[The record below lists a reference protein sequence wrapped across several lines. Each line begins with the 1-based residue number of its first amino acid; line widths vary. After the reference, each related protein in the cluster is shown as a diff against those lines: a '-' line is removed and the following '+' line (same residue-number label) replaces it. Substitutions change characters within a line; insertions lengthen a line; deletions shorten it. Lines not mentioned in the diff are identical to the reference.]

1 MPAKRTV
8 KPKEKPDCPKDL
20 SDHPFFGL
28 TLDEDQAAFRGAVWS
43 DDIDIVFVDAA
54 AGSGKTTVAVAT
66 SVLLCKYE
74 KFRSIVYVMHP
85 IADRQGFL
93 PGTIEEKSSVYFDA
107 LFQALFTANEF
118 PDRAIISDTTQK
130 EGTGYIQA
138 ITDSYLRGS
147 NIGASDKTILIVDE
161 AQNFDE
167 FSLRKVLTR
176 ACEGT
181 KVIVIGHHEQCDL
194 PGGHASGFAKCMR
207 HFWHKQN
214 PRFAFCR
221 LRTCHRSLVAR
232 VADENW
238 DDEE

>member
-8 KPKEKPDCPKDL
+8 KPRTAADCPKDL

-28 TLDEDQAAFRGAVWS
+28 TLDEDQAAFRDAIWS
-43 DDIDIVFVDAA
+43 DDNDIIFVDAA

-85 IADRQGFL
+85 ISDRQGYL

-107 LFQALFTANEF
+107 LFQALTVANEF
-118 PDRAIISDTTQK
+118 PERAIISDTTQK

-147 NIGASDKTILIVDE
+147 NIGAEGKTILIIDE

-194 PGGHASGFAKCMR
+194 TNQHASGFAKCMR
-207 HFWHKQN
+207 HFWSKQD

-221 LRTCHRSLVAR
+221 LSVCHRSRVAQ
-232 VADENW
+232 VADESW

>member
-1 MPAKRTV
+1 MTSL
-8 KPKEKPDCPKDL
+8 EKDTL
-20 SDHPFFGL
+20 SRNRIVSGINENFFVEAG
-28 TLDEDQAAFRGAVWS
+28 
-43 DDIDIVFVDAA
+43 

-74 KFRSIVYVMHP
+74 KFRNIVYVMHP

-118 PDRAIISDTTQK
+118 PDRAIVSDTTQK

-181 KVIVIGHHEQCDL
+181 KVIGHHEQCDL

-232 VADENW
+232 VADESW
-238 DDEE
+238 EDEE